1 MPVIAQYPHIHC
13 SGAPG
18 IMHSIMRAQQL
29 VRSIFLKPVHMDG
42 IDGGPGIGSQE
53 ADSHMPCVYFI
64 PNSGDTGP
72 SGNSRGIPGMPAHW

>member
-1 MPVIAQYPHIHC
+1 
-13 SGAPG
+13 
-18 IMHSIMRAQQL
+18 
-29 VRSIFLKPVHMDG
+29 MDG

-72 SGNSRGIPGMPAHW
+72 SGNSRGIPGMPAHWEWPSYLDHWSGSESAS